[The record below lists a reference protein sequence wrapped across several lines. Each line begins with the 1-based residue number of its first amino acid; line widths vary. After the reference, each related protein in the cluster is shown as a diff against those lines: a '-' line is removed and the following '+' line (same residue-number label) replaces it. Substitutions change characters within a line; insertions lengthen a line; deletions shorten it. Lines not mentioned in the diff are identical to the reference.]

1 MSTKSKRGKNE
12 DINSMINEPKHH
24 IVLSRKINIVG
35 IEDKSD
41 MSEDYE
47 RNVRISPFIVKKD
60 PSIMLNDEDTP
71 WLRQDHNKGS
81 YVKKKFTVV
90 PA

>member
-1 MSTKSKRGKNE
+1 
-12 DINSMINEPKHH
+12 MINEPKRH
-24 IVLSRKINIVG
+24 IVLSGKINIVG

-47 RNVRISPFIVKKD
+47 RNVRIRPFIVKKD

-71 WLRQDHNKGS
+71 WLRQGHNQGS
-81 YVKKKFTVV
+81 NVKKKFTVV